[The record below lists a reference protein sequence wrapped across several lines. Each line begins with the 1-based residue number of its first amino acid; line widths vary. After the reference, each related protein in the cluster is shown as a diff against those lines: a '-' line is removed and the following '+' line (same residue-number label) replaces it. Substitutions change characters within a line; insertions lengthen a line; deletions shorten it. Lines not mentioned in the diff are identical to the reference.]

1 LAATPVIRQ
10 DAVRNNR
17 SRARDALAD
26 HSVLTPWR
34 ANVNHGCVQRAPR
47 FICYMGWLRTSGKQT
62 LQLKLM
68 YSIGNPSK
76 HTDEVM

>member
-1 LAATPVIRQ
+1 
-10 DAVRNNR
+10 
-17 SRARDALAD
+17 
-26 HSVLTPWR
+26 
-34 ANVNHGCVQRAPR
+34 
-47 FICYMGWLRTSGKQT
+47 MGWLRTSGKQT